1 VQCFALSIFM
11 SLDEPAIL
19 TLFYASSSVFTVVPS
34 VSQSANHGNGSAS
47 NGLILLVCL
56 FDVGVLQH
64 FG

>member
-1 VQCFALSIFM
+1 M

-56 FDVGVLQH
+56 LDVGVLQH